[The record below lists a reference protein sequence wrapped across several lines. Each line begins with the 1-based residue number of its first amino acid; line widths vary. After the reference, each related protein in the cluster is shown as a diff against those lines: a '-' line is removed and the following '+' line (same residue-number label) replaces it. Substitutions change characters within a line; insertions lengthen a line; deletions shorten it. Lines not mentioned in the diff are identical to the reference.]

1 MILSPK
7 SLLRHPLVASPP
19 RELAEGRFHLVI
31 DDDVAAAN
39 PAKVRRLV
47 LCSGKVFVDLV
58 TSDRRHST
66 AQVAICRV
74 EQLAPFPRV
83 ALREVLDG
91 YPSLTEVVW
100 LQEEPENMGA
110 WDWVRGQLEESIEDR
125 CSLRYIGRV
134 RSASPSEGSAA
145 WHQINQKRIVEE
157 AFTLDGRG
165 VPESSILSKAIRS
178 LTASK
183 R

>member
-1 MILSPK
+1 MRRACGGSCC
-7 SLLRHPLVASPP
+7 
-19 RELAEGRFHLVI
+19 
-31 DDDVAAAN
+31 AAA
-39 PAKVRRLV
+39 R
-47 LCSGKVFVDLV
+47 
-58 TSDRRHST
+58 ST
-66 AQVAICRV
+66 WISWRASAGSPSANVAICRV

-83 ALREVLDG
+83 ALGEALDS
-91 YPSLTEVVW
+91 YPSLEEVVW

-110 WDWVRGQLEESIEDR
+110 WDWVRGQLEETIAER
-125 CSLRYIGRV
+125 FSLRFIGRV

-145 WHQINQKRIVEE
+145 WHQINQRKLVDE

-165 VPESSILSKAIRS
+165 VAVESTILSKAVRS